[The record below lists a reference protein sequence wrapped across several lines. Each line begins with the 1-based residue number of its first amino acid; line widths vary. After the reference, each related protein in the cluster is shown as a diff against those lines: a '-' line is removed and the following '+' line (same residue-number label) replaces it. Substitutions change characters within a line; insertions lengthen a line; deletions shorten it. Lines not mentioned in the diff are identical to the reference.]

1 MYSATIVIWQI
12 LALEPLYPDID
23 SFEIME
29 FVGDKGG
36 RPRVPEEW
44 PEDLKKVLEDGWH
57 QDPNTRC
64 TASELHRRMLELL
77 PENQPVPKH
86 LLRNFP
92 SNHSSKSTG
101 DEPSSTTNKKSSK
114 RSKSGIKWSS
124 IMSLASSISV
134 GSITAADSGSSVHPF
149 DKEDDTT
156 TTLPGDVLVV
166 DNHDDVS
173 SEAQHKGGESLESLE
188 GFEEE
193 KEEKDE
199 MDDRGD

>member
-1 MYSATIVIWQI
+1 M
-12 LALEPLYPDID
+12 
-23 SFEIME
+23 
-29 FVGDKGG
+29 G
-36 RPRVPEEW
+36 
-44 PEDLKKVLEDGWH
+44 
-57 QDPNTRC
+57 
-64 TASELHRRMLELL
+64 L

-173 SEAQHKGGESLESLE
+173 SEAQHKGGESLEGLE

-193 KEEKDE
+193 KE
-199 MDDRGD
+199 